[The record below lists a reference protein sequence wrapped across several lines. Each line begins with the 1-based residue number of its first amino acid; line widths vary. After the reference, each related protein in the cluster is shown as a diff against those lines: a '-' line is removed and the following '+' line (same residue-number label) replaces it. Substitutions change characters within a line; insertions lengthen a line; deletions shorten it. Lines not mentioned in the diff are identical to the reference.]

1 MNKLLELLLSLL
13 VGKVGTPPEP
23 VEKPKHT
30 PLLDLIG
37 RVEAAGNYNAY
48 YGNARSTD
56 VNLTGMAISEV
67 LTWQDQFVRN
77 GSRSS
82 AVGKY
87 QIIRKTLRSL
97 VKDMK
102 LTGNEVFNE
111 EMQDAMAIEL
121 LNRRGYSKFLSG
133 TKSRFSF
140 ANNLAKEWASFPVH
154 GGVKHGSSYYAGDGL
169 NKALVSPE
177 KVNEVLMGVYND
189 Q

>member
-1 MNKLLELLLSLL
+1 MSIVSKLIEAIVALLGS
-13 VGKVGTPPEP
+13 KQPET
-23 VEKPKHT
+23 EERK

-37 RVEAAGNYNAY
+37 KVEASGNYNAY
-48 YGNARSTD
+48 YGDARNTD
-56 VNLTGMAISEV
+56 VNLTDMTVSGV
-67 LTWQDQFVRN
+67 LAWQDQFVRN

-97 VKDMK
+97 VKSMG
-102 LTGNEVFNE
+102 LSGNEVFNE
-111 EMQDAMAIEL
+111 EMQDAMAVEL

-133 TKSRFSF
+133 QKSRFAF

-154 GGVKHGSSYYAGDGL
+154 GGLKHGMSYYAGDGL

-177 KVNEVLMGVYND
+177 KVNEVLMEVYNA